1 MPDAR
6 GSSSSFPRPASN
18 GYRYAEISHELRI
31 PVFFRKT
38 GHTMKIQIVKK
49 ADKKPMSDAGCAWV
63 IEQLPAPR
71 K

>member
-1 MPDAR
+1 
-6 GSSSSFPRPASN
+6 
-18 GYRYAEISHELRI
+18 
-31 PVFFRKT
+31 
-38 GHTMKIQIVKK
+38 MKIQIVKK